1 MASASEELWILGID
15 MTKFGKH
22 PDKDLVDLASEA
34 VQGALA
40 DAGVTMKD
48 IGIIGAGNLMMAMAP
63 TGQMVQKQLGQT
75 GIPVY
80 NVSNACATGATALR
94 VAAMAVKA
102 GETDMGLAFGVEKL
116 AGAGLLAGGSRGA
129 DSNTWTPHGRYGAVA
144 PVDGRIGTEIMPGVF
159 AQIGLEYGHKYGGTS
174 FELFAKIAEKN
185 HSHSTLNPK
194 AAYTKKMSLDEIMN
208 DVMIAYPNT
217 RPMCSANCDGAA
229 AAVVVSGAKLKTLS
243 KEQQKRAVKISA
255 SILTTDPFEEAC
267 QILPNVNTL
276 TRNAANQAYEQAG
289 VGPAEL
295 DLVELHDCFATAE
308 LVHYDNLMLC
318 EEGGA
323 ADFFNSGATWRDGTT
338 PVNVSGGLESK
349 GHPIAATGI
358 ANIWEVATH
367 LRGEAGD
374 RQIEGAKVG
383 LAHVIGLGSACG
395 VHILEKSA
403 A

>member
-1 MASASEELWILGID
+1 MAADDLWILGIH

-22 PDKDLVDLASEA
+22 PDQDLVDLASEA
-34 VQGALA
+34 VMGALA
-40 DAGVTMKD
+40 DGGVEMKD
-48 IGIIGAGNLMMAMAP
+48 MGVIGAGSLMQANAGM
-63 TGQMVQKQLGQT
+63 GQQLQKQLGQT
-75 GIPVY
+75 GIPVF
-80 NVSNACATGATALR
+80 NVANACATGATALR
-94 VAAMAVKA
+94 VAIMAIKA
-102 GETDMGLAFGVEKL
+102 GEADMGLAFGVEKL
-116 AGAGLLAGGSRGA
+116 SGAGLLSGGSRKDDG
-129 DSNTWTPHGRYGAVA
+129 NTWTPSGRYGAVA

-159 AQIGLEYGHKYGGTS
+159 AQIGMEYGHRYGGTS

-185 HSHSTLNPK
+185 HSHSTLNPL
-194 AAYTKKMSLDEIMN
+194 AAYTKKMTLEQIMG

-229 AAVVVSGAKLKTLS
+229 AAVVVSGKKLKTLS
-243 KEQQKRAVKISA
+243 LEQQKRAVKISA
-255 SILTTDPFEEAC
+255 SILTTDPWEEAC
-267 QILPNVNTL
+267 QILPDVNTL
-276 TRNAANQAYEQAG
+276 TRNAATQAYEQAG
-289 VGPAEL
+289 VGPSDL

-318 EEGGA
+318 EQGGA
-323 ADFFNSGATWRDGTT
+323 VDFFNSGATWRDGTT

-358 ANIWEVATH
+358 ANVWEVATH

-383 LAHVIGLGSACG
+383 LTHVIGLGSACG

>member
-1 MASASEELWILGID
+1 VAEDVWILGIH

-22 PDKDLVDLASEA
+22 PDKDTIDLAA
-34 VQGALA
+34 DAAQHALA

-48 IGIIGAGNLMMAMAP
+48 MGVLAAGNLMAAAGGI
-63 TGQMVQKQLGQT
+63 GQQLQKQIGQT

-80 NVSNACATGATALR
+80 NVANACATGATALR
-94 VAAMAVKA
+94 VAVMSVKS
-102 GETDMGLAFGVEKL
+102 GECDYGLAVGVEKL
-116 AGAGLLAGGSRGA
+116 AGAGLLAGGSRKEDA
-129 DSNTWTPHGRYGAVA
+129 KTWTPTGRYGAVA
-144 PVDGRIGTEIMPGVF
+144 PVDGRIGTETMPGVF
-159 AQIGLEYGHKYGGTS
+159 AQIGMEYGHRYGGAS
-174 FELFAKIAEKN
+174 FELFARISEKN
-185 HSHSTLNPK
+185 HAHSALNPL
-194 AAYTKKMSLDEIMN
+194 AAYTKRMSLEEIMG

-229 AAVVVSGAKLKTLS
+229 AAVVVSGSKLKTLS
-243 KEQQKRAVKISA
+243 LEQRRRAVKIAA
-255 SILTTDPFEEAC
+255 SVLTTDPWEEAC

-276 TRNAANQAYEQAG
+276 TRNAATKAYEAAG
-289 VGPAEL
+289 IGPDDL

-318 EEGGA
+318 EPGGA
-323 ADFFNSGATWRDGTT
+323 VDYFNSGATWRDGRT

-358 ANIWEVATH
+358 ANIWEVCHH
-367 LRGEAGD
+367 LRDEAGD
-374 RQIEGAKVG
+374 RQIAGARVG